1 VVKQYHGHHV
11 VSVSRRLAHG
21 CLDRTQELIAMAQT
35 GLGQINTAFIERLNA
50 TFRARM
56 PALARRTRS
65 LARTTQRLET
75 ESGAVYNFCTIHTT
89 LQGTP
94 AMAAGLTDQPW
105 SIEQLLRYGSPNKS
119 LHVIL

>member
-1 VVKQYHGHHV
+1 
-11 VSVSRRLAHG
+11 
-21 CLDRTQELIAMAQT
+21 MAQT

-50 TFRARM
+50 TFRSRM
-56 PALARRTRS
+56 PALARRTRG

-75 ESGAVYNFCTIHTT
+75 ELFWSGAVYNFCTIHST

-105 SIEQLLRYGSPNKS
+105 SVEQLLHYGGPNKA
-119 LHVIL
+119 LHAIL